1 MWATAAAAGAAAAGS
16 HCSAAHVYTPAQL
29 TWRRSALVNNLNL
42 ARAAAAAGLDRQLSA
57 RSRQLVKLMKKFV
70 DATMSNV
77 SGSGQ
82 QIRRHQH
89 QQSAIEWPVDGE
101 VEPMVIDEWDA
112 AENMQGWPVVAA
124 ADAAAASDQEGLDL
138 AKMEDDKIWDEVWSA
153 NAEHKQALDNGHED
167 VHTPAPSAPKV
178 LADVVESVIGAVFVD
193 STSSSSRQGAG
204 RRSSDMQQVP
214 NTSSSSGWEA
224 AWEAAQQLL
233 LRGKDQQHLQVASM
247 A

>member
-1 MWATAAAAGAAAAGS
+1 VWATAGAAAAAVAGS

-82 QIRRHQH
+82 QIRRHQQ

-112 AENMQGWPVVAA
+112 AENKQGWPVVAA
-124 ADAAAASDQEGLDL
+124 AAAAASDQEGLDL
-138 AKMEDDKIWDEVWSA
+138 AKMEDEKIWDEVWSA
-153 NAEHKQALDNGHED
+153 NAEHQQALDNDNED

-193 STSSSSRQGAG
+193 SSSSSRQSAG
-204 RRSSDMQQVP
+204 SRSSDMQQVP

-224 AWEAAQQLL
+224 AWQAAQQLL
-233 LRGKDQQHLQVASM
+233 LRGKDQQHLQAASM